1 MILEPISIRMKKID
15 QKIQDPE
22 GTKDDDEY
30 DVMMKSMIMIMLLFD
45 LIMILDTDYDFIM
58 INDSIIIKTSKWCPC

>member
-1 MILEPISIRMKKID
+1 MILEPISIGIKKID

-58 INDSIIIKTSKWCPC
+58 INDSIIIKTSKQCPC

>member
-1 MILEPISIRMKKID
+1 MILEPISIGMKKID

-22 GTKDDDEY
+22 RTKDDDEY

-58 INDSIIIKTSKWCPC
+58 INDSIIIKTSKRCPC